1 MSDHRPSEKPVAIGE
16 RRISARTPVTP
27 QAFVKF
33 GDNNYGFVFNISETG
48 LVFAPTGS
56 LTLAVGAS
64 AKLRFQLPDSKEWI
78 QANGEIVWIAQSQK
92 EAGVRFI
99 DLTEDTRNKI
109 RSWISQE
116 PSHSETPEIRNK
128 LSEGKN
134 SLGAEDRLS
143 QTIAIARRSLPP
155 DALPKDKV
163 LSSIFA
169 DPGLFLVEAKSARV
183 KPAAQPSAA
192 LADEP
197 PQAASSSHIPERRS
211 QPRRRV
217 LSLEYLDLGDSNGGI
232 ILNIS
237 EGGMYIQAV
246 ASLSAD
252 ELSDLSFR
260 IPDSGYQIET
270 SGKIVWVGESR
281 KDAGIQFVN
290 LPEEARLKL
299 REWVAAENSA
309 REEFRRIELP
319 AGTRE
324 SVAEA
329 APSTQRNERV
339 IATPQN
345 DHRKAPPQPQP
356 ANPPADR
363 VSFIDRLI
371 SKRPDSVAKTIDPG
385 DAPPV
390 TQNPNQY
397 RPAAS
402 TSEKP
407 PAIEPSAGN
416 SPPIGNSERN
426 VVAPAAS
433 TLATKIQEVSTAK
446 PVAPKA
452 SPAELDNLK
461 IAAPASSSVGAK
473 MPATS
478 NPSPA
483 ESSDRKIVAP
493 VSTNGGAKT
502 QNSSD
507 SKLAAPAAVSAPHDR
522 GKLPASDIF
531 AAEPLEPAIAVQRFS
546 DSTVAP
552 TSSDEPEA
560 QPSNWRRLAAVI
572 AAIVLI
578 SFAAGWIAAG
588 PTGRKQFL
596 DLFVSQQ
603 SDSSPQPENPGATS
617 AERDAPVAAT
627 HEAGPVR
634 TDPSASA
641 SSAPAANSA
650 STPPVT
656 PSAAA
661 ASSSAPTLVA
671 KNTPPPGTLANS
683 PTNAPSNAPLGPSAS
698 SRITAPPANSS
709 NSAGANA
716 SRDSRT
722 SQPNSLSTNPASSR
736 AAAENNSSKAQ
747 PLLPAPASSNATSGA
762 AKNTSQPVTSTSA
775 PKLAKTTS
783 STASTPGNS
792 PPINGASTA
801 PAPRADTASPKTS
814 AATAIPKT
822 DAPNVSSQPSATAV
836 SSSASP
842 NANLPA
848 AQPPVPSDASSPASQ
863 PKPPASVEI
872 VKGTV
877 SVSASPFPSI
887 RVPPELKSQISKQG
901 ASLQIGQ
908 LLSRVEPTYPEDAER
923 QRIEGVV
930 KLHAIIARDGSI
942 QDIDQMSG
950 PPLLVAA
957 ASNAVRQWR
966 YKPTSLDGHP
976 VEATESVTITFRLQ
990 PTHPN

>member
-1 MSDHRPSEKPVAIGE
+1 MSDHRQAEKPLAIGE

-48 LVFAPTGS
+48 LVFAPTGA

-78 QANGEIVWIAQSQK
+78 QTNGEIVWIGESQK

-99 DLTEDTRNKI
+99 DPTEDTLSKI
-109 RSWISQE
+109 RGWISQE
-116 PSHSETPEIRNK
+116 PSHNETPETRNK
-128 LSEGKN
+128 FSQGGN
-134 SLGAEDRLS
+134 SLVAEDRLS

-163 LSSIFA
+163 LNSIFA
-169 DPGLFLVEAKSARV
+169 DPGLFLVEAKGARV
-183 KPAAQPSAA
+183 KPAVQPSPAV
-192 LADEP
+192 ADEP
-197 PQAASSSHIPERRS
+197 RQSSSASHISERRS

-270 SGKIVWVGESR
+270 AGKIVWVGESR
-281 KDAGIQFVN
+281 KDAGIQFIN

-309 REEFRRIELP
+309 HEEFRQTERP

-324 SVAEA
+324 PVAEP
-329 APSTQRNERV
+329 APSMQKNERMV
-339 IATPQN
+339 GTPQN
-345 DHRKAPPQPQP
+345 EQPKAPPQS
-356 ANPPADR
+356 ANPPVAR

-371 SKRPDSVAKTIDPG
+371 SKRPDSDAKKIDPIG
-385 DAPPV
+385 APPV
-390 TQNPNQY
+390 TQ
-397 RPAAS
+397 
-402 TSEKP
+402 P
-407 PAIEPSAGN
+407 PDQSLSAQSAIGIPPTNAPSAGD
-416 SPPIGNSERN
+416 SAPKGIQIGNDERT
-426 VVAPAAS
+426 VVAPVAS
-433 TLATKIQEVSTAK
+433 TLAGSTPTAKIPEVSTPK

-452 SPAELDNLK
+452 GPAERDDRK
-461 IAAPASSSVGAK
+461 VVAPASSNAGAK
-473 MPATS
+473 V
-478 NPSPA
+478 
-483 ESSDRKIVAP
+483 E
-493 VSTNGGAKT
+493 
-502 QNSSD
+502 NSSG
-507 SKLAAPAAVSAPHDR
+507 SKLAAPVAASAPLDR
-522 GKLPASDIF
+522 RKLVSDILT
-531 AAEPLEPAIAVQRFS
+531 AESLEPAIAVQRFS
-546 DSTVAP
+546 DPTVAP
-552 TSSDEPEA
+552 TSSAETEP
-560 QPSNWRRLAAVI
+560 QPSNWRRLASVI

-596 DLFVSQQ
+596 DIFVSQQ

-627 HEAGPVR
+627 HE
-634 TDPSASA
+634 TPSAQPDAATAPSSATAANPA
-641 SSAPAANSA
+641 SSQ
-650 STPPVT
+650 PVT
-656 PSAAA
+656 PSAAT
-661 ASSSAPTLVA
+661 ASSNAPSLVA
-671 KNTPPPGTLANS
+671 KNTR
-683 PTNAPSNAPLGPSAS
+683 PSA
-698 SRITAPPANSS
+698 TPANSS
-709 NSAGANA
+709 TNAASNAPVGSSASSQITTSPNAPRDSRASQPNSQGANPSSSSLVAKNASPATSANSPNLAGANG

-722 SQPNSLSTNPASSR
+722 SQPA
-736 AAAENNSSKAQ
+736 
-747 PLLPAPASSNATSGA
+747 
-762 AKNTSQPVTSTSA
+762 TSTSA
-775 PKLAKTTS
+775 SKLAKTTS
-783 STASTPGNS
+783 STPSTPGNS

-801 PAPRADTASPKTS
+801 PAPKPTESVAPKTS
-814 AATAIPKT
+814 AATAVPKSG
-822 DAPNVSSQPSATAV
+822 APDVSSQTHGGAL
-836 SSSASP
+836 SSASP
-842 NANLPA
+842 NVNPAA
-848 AQPPVPSDASSPASQ
+848 AQPPARSDAPSPASQ
-863 PKPPASVEI
+863 PNPPAPAEI
-872 VKGTV
+872 VKGIV
-877 SVSASPFPSI
+877 SVSASPYPSI

-908 LLSRVEPTYPEDAER
+908 LLSRVEPTYPEDAEH

-957 ASNAVRQWR
+957 AANAVRQWR

>member
-1 MSDHRPSEKPVAIGE
+1 MSDHRQAEKPLAIGE

-48 LVFAPTGS
+48 LVFAPTGA

-78 QANGEIVWIAQSQK
+78 QTNGEIVWIGESQK

-99 DLTEDTRNKI
+99 DPTEDTLSKI
-109 RSWISQE
+109 RGWISQE
-116 PSHSETPEIRNK
+116 PSHNETPETRNK
-128 LSEGKN
+128 FSQGGN
-134 SLGAEDRLS
+134 SLVAEDRLS

-163 LSSIFA
+163 LNSIFA
-169 DPGLFLVEAKSARV
+169 DPGLFLVEAKGARV
-183 KPAAQPSAA
+183 KPAVQPSPAV
-192 LADEP
+192 ADEP
-197 PQAASSSHIPERRS
+197 RQSSSASHISERRS

-270 SGKIVWVGESR
+270 AGKIVWVGESR
-281 KDAGIQFVN
+281 KDAGIQFIN

-309 REEFRRIELP
+309 HEEFRQTERP

-324 SVAEA
+324 PVAEP
-329 APSTQRNERV
+329 APSMQKNERMV
-339 IATPQN
+339 GTPQN
-345 DHRKAPPQPQP
+345 EQPKAPPQS
-356 ANPPADR
+356 ANPPVAR

-371 SKRPDSVAKTIDPG
+371 SKRPDSDAKKIDPIG
-385 DAPPV
+385 APPV
-390 TQNPNQY
+390 TQ
-397 RPAAS
+397 
-402 TSEKP
+402 P
-407 PAIEPSAGN
+407 PDQSLSAQSAIGIPPTNAPSAGD
-416 SPPIGNSERN
+416 SAPKGIQIGNDERT
-426 VVAPAAS
+426 VVAPVAS
-433 TLATKIQEVSTAK
+433 TLAGSTPTAKIPEVSTPK

-452 SPAELDNLK
+452 GPAERDDRK
-461 IAAPASSSVGAK
+461 VVAPASSNAGAK
-473 MPATS
+473 V
-478 NPSPA
+478 
-483 ESSDRKIVAP
+483 E
-493 VSTNGGAKT
+493 
-502 QNSSD
+502 NSSG
-507 SKLAAPAAVSAPHDR
+507 SKLAAPVAASAPLDR
-522 GKLPASDIF
+522 RKLVSDILT
-531 AAEPLEPAIAVQRFS
+531 AESLEPAIAVQRFS
-546 DSTVAP
+546 DPTVAP
-552 TSSDEPEA
+552 TSSAETEP
-560 QPSNWRRLAAVI
+560 QPSNWRRLASVI

-596 DLFVSQQ
+596 DIFVSQQ

-627 HEAGPVR
+627 HE
-634 TDPSASA
+634 TPSAQPDAATAPSSATAANPA
-641 SSAPAANSA
+641 SSQ
-650 STPPVT
+650 PVT
-656 PSAAA
+656 PSAAT
-661 ASSSAPTLVA
+661 ASSNAPSLVA
-671 KNTPPPGTLANS
+671 KNTR
-683 PTNAPSNAPLGPSAS
+683 PSA
-698 SRITAPPANSS
+698 TPANSS
-709 NSAGANA
+709 TNAASNAPVGSSASSQITTSPNAPRDSRASQPNSQGANPSSSSLVAKNASPATSANSPNLAGANG

-722 SQPNSLSTNPASSR
+722 SQPA
-736 AAAENNSSKAQ
+736 
-747 PLLPAPASSNATSGA
+747 
-762 AKNTSQPVTSTSA
+762 TSTSA
-775 PKLAKTTS
+775 SKLAKTTS
-783 STASTPGNS
+783 STPSTPGNS

-801 PAPRADTASPKTS
+801 PAPKPTESVAPKTS
-814 AATAIPKT
+814 AATAVPKSG
-822 DAPNVSSQPSATAV
+822 APDVSSQTHGGAL
-836 SSSASP
+836 SSASP
-842 NANLPA
+842 NVNPAA
-848 AQPPVPSDASSPASQ
+848 AQPPARSDASSPASQ
-863 PKPPASVEI
+863 PNPPAPVEI

-877 SVSASPFPSI
+877 SVSASPYPSI

-908 LLSRVEPTYPEDAER
+908 LLSRVEPTYPEDAEH

-957 ASNAVRQWR
+957 AANAVRQWR

>member
-1 MSDHRPSEKPVAIGE
+1 MSDHRQAEKPLAIGE
-16 RRISARTPVTP
+16 RRIHARTPVTP

-48 LVFAPTGS
+48 LVFAPIGA

-78 QANGEIVWIAQSQK
+78 QANGEIVWIAESQK

-99 DLTEDTRNKI
+99 DLTEDTRGKI

-116 PSHSETPEIRNK
+116 PSHRDTPETRNK
-128 LSEGKN
+128 FSEGEK

-163 LSSIFA
+163 LNSIFA
-169 DPGLFLVEAKSARV
+169 DPGLFLVEAKSARA
-183 KPAAQPSAA
+183 KPAAQPSPTV
-192 LADEP
+192 ADESL
-197 PQAASSSHIPERRS
+197 QAASSSHIPERRS

-260 IPDSGYQIET
+260 IPGSGYPIET

-299 REWVAAENSA
+299 REWVAAENPA
-309 REEFRRIELP
+309 REEFRQMEPPLSRDK
-319 AGTRE
+319 A
-324 SVAEA
+324 VAEP
-329 APSTQRNERV
+329 APSMRMNVRGV
-339 IATPQN
+339 VTPQS
-345 DHRKAPPQPQP
+345 DQPKAPLHST
-356 ANPPADR
+356 NPPDGR

-371 SKRPDSVAKTIDPG
+371 SKRPDSVAKKIDPDG
-385 DAPPV
+385 APPV
-390 TQNPNQY
+390 TQDPDQS

-402 TSEKP
+402 ATERP
-407 PAIEPSAGN
+407 PAITPSAEN
-416 SPPIGNSERN
+416 SAPSSAQIGNGERTLI
-426 VVAPAAS
+426 APAAS
-433 TLATKIQEVSTAK
+433 TLAAKIPEVSTPK
-446 PVAPKA
+446 PVVKADSAAP
-452 SPAELDNLK
+452 DDRN
-461 IAAPASSSVGAK
+461 IAAPASSNVGAK
-473 MPATS
+473 APVVP

-483 ESSDRKIVAP
+483 ESSDRKITAP
-493 VSTNGGAKT
+493 ASTDIGAKS

-507 SKLAAPAAVSAPHDR
+507 SKPAPPVAVFTPLDTRKLA
-522 GKLPASDIF
+522 ASDIF
-531 AAEPLEPAIAVQRFS
+531 TAEPLEPVIAVQRFS
-546 DSTVAP
+546 GSAVAP
-552 TSSDEPEA
+552 TSSAEPEV
-560 QPSNWRRLAAVI
+560 QPSNWRRLAALI

-596 DLFVSQQ
+596 DIFVSQQ

-627 HEAGPVR
+627 QENASAQPNPAGPL
-634 TDPSASA
+634 
-641 SSAPAANSA
+641 SSATAAN
-650 STPPVT
+650 
-656 PSAAA
+656 A
-661 ASSSAPTLVA
+661 ASSQPVVPPAATASSNASNLVA
-671 KNTPPPGTLANS
+671 KNSPPPATTGNS
-683 PTNAPSNAPLGPSAS
+683 PTDAASKAPVGPSAS
-698 SRITAPPANSS
+698 SRIAAPP
-709 NSAGANA
+709 NA
-716 SRDSRT
+716 PRDSRT
-722 SQPNSLSTNPASSR
+722 SQPNSLSANPASSS
-736 AAAENNSSKAQ
+736 AAPENKSRQALPAPLPASASSN
-747 PLLPAPASSNATSGA
+747 APASSAKSSSQPAPGTSG
-762 AKNTSQPVTSTSA
+762 S
-775 PKLAKTTS
+775 KLANTTPPRT
-783 STASTPGNS
+783 TAPGNS
-792 PPINGASTA
+792 PPINSASTA
-801 PAPRADTASPKTS
+801 STPKPTESAASKTN
-814 AATAIPKT
+814 AATAAPKT
-822 DAPNVSSQPSATAV
+822 AASNVSSPPSIAAV
-836 SSSASP
+836 GSSPSP
-842 NANLPA
+842 NANPPA
-848 AQPPVPSDASSPASQ
+848 AQPTVRPDASSPASQ
-863 PKPPASVEI
+863 PKPPAGAEI

-901 ASLQIGQ
+901 ASLQIGR
-908 LLSRVEPTYPEDAER
+908 LLSRVEPAYPEDAER

-957 ASNAVRQWR
+957 AANAVREWR
-966 YKPTSLDGHP
+966 YKPTSLDGQP
-976 VEATESVTITFRLQ
+976 VEATESVTVTFRLQ
-990 PTHPN
+990 STRPN

>member
-1 MSDHRPSEKPVAIGE
+1 MSDHRQAEKPLAIGE

-48 LVFAPTGS
+48 LVFAPTGA

-78 QANGEIVWIAQSQK
+78 QTNGEIVWIAESQK

-99 DLTEDTRNKI
+99 DPTEDTLSKI

-116 PSHSETPEIRNK
+116 PSHNETPETRNK
-128 LSEGKN
+128 FSQGGN
-134 SLGAEDRLS
+134 SLVAEDRLS
-143 QTIAIARRSLPP
+143 QTIALARRSLPP

-163 LSSIFA
+163 LNSIFA
-169 DPGLFLVEAKSARV
+169 DPGLFLVEAKGARV
-183 KPAAQPSAA
+183 KPAVQPSPAV
-192 LADEP
+192 ADEP
-197 PQAASSSHIPERRS
+197 RQSSSASHIPERRS

-270 SGKIVWVGESR
+270 AGKIVWVGESR
-281 KDAGIQFVN
+281 KDAGIQFIN

-309 REEFRRIELP
+309 HEEFRQTERP

-324 SVAEA
+324 PVAEP
-329 APSTQRNERV
+329 APSMQKNERMV
-339 IATPQN
+339 GTPQN
-345 DHRKAPPQPQP
+345 EQPKAPPQS
-356 ANPPADR
+356 ANPPVAR

-371 SKRPDSVAKTIDPG
+371 SKRPDSDAKKIDPIG
-385 DAPPV
+385 APPV
-390 TQNPNQY
+390 TQ
-397 RPAAS
+397 
-402 TSEKP
+402 P
-407 PAIEPSAGN
+407 PDQSLSAQSAIGIPPTNAPSAGD
-416 SPPIGNSERN
+416 SAPKGIQIGNDERT
-426 VVAPAAS
+426 VVAPVAS
-433 TLATKIQEVSTAK
+433 TLAGSTPTAKIPEVSTPK

-452 SPAELDNLK
+452 GPAERDDRK
-461 IAAPASSSVGAK
+461 VVAPASSNAGAK
-473 MPATS
+473 V
-478 NPSPA
+478 
-483 ESSDRKIVAP
+483 E
-493 VSTNGGAKT
+493 
-502 QNSSD
+502 NSSG
-507 SKLAAPAAVSAPHDR
+507 SKLAAPVAASAPLDR
-522 GKLPASDIF
+522 RKLVSDILT
-531 AAEPLEPAIAVQRFS
+531 AESLEPAIAVQRFS
-546 DSTVAP
+546 DPTVAP
-552 TSSDEPEA
+552 TSSAETEP
-560 QPSNWRRLAAVI
+560 QPSNWRRLASVI

-596 DLFVSQQ
+596 DIFVSQQ

-627 HEAGPVR
+627 HE
-634 TDPSASA
+634 TPSAQPDAATAPSSATAANPA
-641 SSAPAANSA
+641 SSQ
-650 STPPVT
+650 PVT
-656 PSAAA
+656 PSAAT
-661 ASSSAPTLVA
+661 ASSNAPSLVA
-671 KNTPPPGTLANS
+671 KNTR
-683 PTNAPSNAPLGPSAS
+683 PSA
-698 SRITAPPANSS
+698 TPANSS
-709 NSAGANA
+709 TNAASNAPVGSSASSQITTSPNAPRDSRASQPNSQGANPSSSSLVAKNASPATSANSPNLAGANG

-722 SQPNSLSTNPASSR
+722 SQPA
-736 AAAENNSSKAQ
+736 
-747 PLLPAPASSNATSGA
+747 
-762 AKNTSQPVTSTSA
+762 TSTSA
-775 PKLAKTTS
+775 SKLAKTTS
-783 STASTPGNS
+783 STPSTPGNS

-801 PAPRADTASPKTS
+801 PAPKPTESVAPKTS
-814 AATAIPKT
+814 AATAVPKSG
-822 DAPNVSSQPSATAV
+822 APDVSSQTHGGAL
-836 SSSASP
+836 SSASP
-842 NANLPA
+842 NVNPAA
-848 AQPPVPSDASSPASQ
+848 AQPPARSDAPSPASQ
-863 PKPPASVEI
+863 PNPPAPAEI

-877 SVSASPFPSI
+877 SVSASPYPSI

-908 LLSRVEPTYPEDAER
+908 LLSRVEPTYPEDAEH

-957 ASNAVRQWR
+957 AANAVRQWR

-976 VEATESVTITFRLQ
+976 VEATESVTVTFRLQ

>member
-1 MSDHRPSEKPVAIGE
+1 MSDHRQAEKPLAIGE
-16 RRISARTPVTP
+16 RRVSARTPVTP

-48 LVFAPTGS
+48 LVFAPTGA

-78 QANGEIVWIAQSQK
+78 QTNGEIVWIAESQK

-99 DLTEDTRNKI
+99 DPTEDTLSKI

-116 PSHSETPEIRNK
+116 PSHNETPETRNK
-128 LSEGKN
+128 FSQGGN
-134 SLGAEDRLS
+134 SLVAEDRLS

-163 LSSIFA
+163 LNSIFA

-183 KPAAQPSAA
+183 KPAAQPLPA
-192 LADEP
+192 LADEL
-197 PQAASSSHIPERRS
+197 PQAAGPSHIPERRS

-281 KDAGIQFVN
+281 KDAGIQFIN

-309 REEFRRIELP
+309 HEEFRHTERP
-319 AGTRE
+319 AGTRKPI
-324 SVAEA
+324 AEP
-329 APSTQRNERV
+329 APSMQKNERV
-339 IATPQN
+339 VGTPQH
-345 DHRKAPPQPQP
+345 DQPKAPPQS
-356 ANPPADR
+356 ANAPVAR

-371 SKRPDSVAKTIDPG
+371 SKRPDSVAKKIDS
-385 DAPPV
+385 DAAPPV
-390 TQNPNQY
+390 TQNPDRC

-402 TSEKP
+402 AIETP
-407 PAIEPSAGN
+407 PAIAPSAGN
-416 SPPIGNSERN
+416 SAPNDIQIGNGERK
-426 VVAPAAS
+426 VVAPSAGNITSSSIQIENDERTVVAPVASALAAS
-433 TLATKIQEVSTAK
+433 TPAAKIPEVSTPK

-452 SPAELDNLK
+452 SPAERD
-461 IAAPASSSVGAK
+461 
-473 MPATS
+473 
-478 NPSPA
+478 
-483 ESSDRKIVAP
+483 DRKIVAP
-493 VSTNGGAKT
+493 ASTDGGAKT
-502 QNSSD
+502 QNSPD
-507 SKLAAPAAVSAPHDR
+507 SKLAAPVAASAALDR
-522 GKLPASDIF
+522 RKLTSDIL
-531 AAEPLEPAIAVQRFS
+531 AAEPLEPVIAVQSFS
-546 DSTVAP
+546 DPTVAP
-552 TSSDEPEA
+552 TSSAETEPP
-560 QPSNWRRLAAVI
+560 PSNWRRLAAVI

-588 PTGRKQFL
+588 PSGRKQFL
-596 DLFVSQQ
+596 DIFVSQQ

-627 HEAGPVR
+627 HE
-634 TDPSASA
+634 TPSAQPDAATAPSSATAANPA
-641 SSAPAANSA
+641 SSQ
-650 STPPVT
+650 PVT
-656 PSAAA
+656 PSAAT
-661 ASSSAPTLVA
+661 ASSSAPSLVAKNPPPSATPANSSTNAASNAPVGSSATSRITTSPNAPRDSRTSQPISQGANPSSSSLVA
-671 KNTPPPGTLANS
+671 KNTSPATSANS
-683 PTNAPSNAPLGPSAS
+683 PNL
-698 SRITAPPANSS
+698 
-709 NSAGANA
+709 AGANG

-722 SQPNSLSTNPASSR
+722 SQPA
-736 AAAENNSSKAQ
+736 
-747 PLLPAPASSNATSGA
+747 
-762 AKNTSQPVTSTSA
+762 TSTSA
-775 PKLAKTTS
+775 PKLAKTAS
-783 STASTPGNS
+783 STPSMPGNS
-792 PPINGASTA
+792 PPINGPSTA
-801 PAPRADTASPKTS
+801 PAPKPTESVAPKTS

-822 DAPNVSSQPSATAV
+822 DAPNVPSQTHGGAV
-836 SSSASP
+836 SSASP
-842 NANLPA
+842 NVNADAAPPPA
-848 AQPPVPSDASSPASQ
+848 PSDASSPASQ
-863 PKPPASVEI
+863 PKPPANAEI

-908 LLSRVEPTYPEDAER
+908 LLSRVEPTYPEDAEH

-957 ASNAVRQWR
+957 AANAIRQWR